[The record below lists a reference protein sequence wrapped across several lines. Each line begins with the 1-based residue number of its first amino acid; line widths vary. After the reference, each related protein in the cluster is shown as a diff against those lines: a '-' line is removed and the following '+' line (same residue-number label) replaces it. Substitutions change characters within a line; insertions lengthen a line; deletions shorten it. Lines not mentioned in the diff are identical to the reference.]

1 MKALIYA
8 VLSVIVAGMAMYS
21 AYQEHQIN
29 KMIEKLSRKEEDDDG
44 ENEHQKPFTG

>member
-21 AYQEHQIN
+21 AYLQRQID
-29 KMIEKLSRKEEDDDG
+29 KGIEKFDKEEEDNDKAD
-44 ENEHQKPFTG
+44 

>member
-21 AYQEHQIN
+21 AYLERQID
-29 KMIEKLSRKEEDDDG
+29 KGIEKLSKKEDEG
-44 ENEHQKPFTG
+44 EG